1 MPIGR
6 LGNLRRVELFS
17 RQWFLLAL
25 ATALALGFGFPEP
38 FRPIAQSALVRN
50 SIVVVVML
58 LLGWTL
64 KPSAISRSVR
74 EPRGSVIASLINIF
88 AVPLLTL
95 PLLRFLPSELAGGL
109 AVASLVPCTLATA
122 SVWTRAA
129 KGDEAISMMTT
140 VVTNLL
146 CFIVAPTGIWLI
158 LGAQAEVDL
167 VEQIKGLLI
176 QVVLPLV
183 GGQVLRMIG
192 LAAFADRCKPILSN
206 TAQVGILVMVLL
218 GSVLSYEKL
227 PDPESG
233 SGGVIALVA
242 TGAFAAFAH
251 LTAVVLGYVASRA
264 AGLPV
269 DKQVAVA
276 ISGAQ
281 KTLMIGL
288 QLSLDCGVSVIPMVM
303 YHVGQLLIDTLL
315 VKQWNRHHAKEKQE
329 PVKSK

>member
-1 MPIGR
+1 M
-6 LGNLRRVELFS
+6 
-17 RQWFLLAL
+17 
-25 ATALALGFGFPEP
+25 
-38 FRPIAQSALVRN
+38 AQSALVRN
-50 SIVVVVML
+50 SIVVTVML

-74 EPRGSVIASLINIF
+74 EPLGSVIASLINIF

-95 PLLRFLPSELAGGL
+95 PLLKFLPSELAGGL

-140 VVTNLL
+140 VATNLL

-158 LGAQAEVDL
+158 LGAQTEVNLLD
-167 VEQIKGLLI
+167 QIRGLLI

-183 GGQVLRMIG
+183 GGQCLRLIG

-206 TAQVGILVMVLL
+206 AAQGGILVMVLL

-227 PDPESG
+227 PGVDPASGESG
-233 SGGVIALVA
+233 GGGALALVA
-242 TGAFAAFAH
+242 TGVFALFAH
-251 LTAVVLGYVASRA
+251 LTAVVMGYVAARA
-264 AGLPV
+264 VGLSI

-288 QLSLDCGVSVIPMVM
+288 QLSLDCGVSVVPMVM

-315 VKQWNRHHAKEKQE
+315 VKQWNRYHAPASQE
-329 PVKSK
+329 TSNRAE

>member
-1 MPIGR
+1 MW
-6 LGNLRRVELFS
+6 NFFS

-38 FRPIAQSALVRN
+38 FRPIAQSALIRN
-50 SIVVVVML
+50 SIVVAVML

-140 VVTNLL
+140 VATNLL

-167 VEQIKGLLI
+167 MDQIKGLLI

-227 PDPESG
+227 PSGEAGSEEAG
-233 SGGVIALVA
+233 SGGATALIA
-242 TGAFAAFAH
+242 TGAFAGLVH
-251 LTAVVLGYVASRA
+251 LTAVVIGYVAARA
-264 AGLPV
+264 AGLPI

-315 VKQWNRHHAKEKQE
+315 VKQWNRYHAKKDDESAVDRE
-329 PVKSK
+329 